1 MQAFIVRSLT
11 LSSLA
16 WSALA
21 LAAQPQPKPAGPVG
35 ASGDPGRIDLLLFR
49 PGNRFDCEGIFS
61 ESR

>member
-11 LSSLA
+11 R
-16 WSALA
+16 SALA

-49 PGNRFDCEGIFS
+49 PGNRFDCEGIFG